1 MVQDRKTIPQP
12 EVEAAFAGNAA
23 HTAFI
28 RSLRGLYEV
37 LRLNPA
43 GLRWAD
49 VTTDPLSQ
57 YSPHAI
63 FVSAGTDLPSLGVEA
78 IAMDGDRTVSRS
90 YYVPILLRDV
100 RPLSL
105 AGIGKYEIKRLR
117 GVEKEQD
124 ELLPEPFSLEALI
137 GSYVEQGYKLP
148 DTTPVVEAVVFLP
161 MSSDGEFKTE
171 FNPVARAGS
180 SGDYS
185 FRYIV
190 QESFGKLGMHVP
202 SGATARIYDYKGGK
216 HYGFDA
222 TYFPNMTALRRLME
236 PGTAS
241 RMILIAL
248 PIMRVNRG
256 IDPADMQSLIE
267 QINRGSNMVNQQGG
281 SASGNQEPGTEPSHN
296 PYQAPA
302 TQSKPFM
309 FTPPY
314 KFERPLEPHLYLA
327 GADFGTGQNTR
338 GGGSGFYSLE
348 LGPTTPKAPVRSGEA
363 ARVSINRGSERG
375 TAGSTFTPK
384 PDPERICTIYS
395 LSFVGVKPDAL
406 PDNFVLEGLARSLD
420 HRT

>member
-57 YSPHAI
+57 YSPRAI
-63 FVSAGTDLPSLGVEA
+63 FVSAGTDLSSLGVEA
-78 IAMDGDRTVSRS
+78 VAMDGDKTVSRP

-124 ELLPEPFSLEALI
+124 ELLQEPFSLEALI

-148 DTTPVVEAVVFLP
+148 GTTPVVEAVVFLP

-180 SGDYS
+180 SGDYA

-202 SGATARIYDYKGGK
+202 SGATVRIYDYKGGK

-236 PGTAS
+236 PDTAS

-267 QINRGSNMVNQQGG
+267 QINRGSNMVSQKGG
-281 SASGNQEPGTEPSHN
+281 SASGNQEPGTEPSHS

-302 TQSKPFM
+302 TQSKRPMLTSPDEFR
-309 FTPPY
+309 
-314 KFERPLEPHLYLA
+314 RPLEPHLYMA
-327 GADFGTGQNTR
+327 GADFETGQNTR
-338 GGGSGFYSLE
+338 GGGSGFYSLGF
-348 LGPTTPKAPVRSGEA
+348 GPTTPKAPARSGEA

-375 TAGSTFTPK
+375 TTGSTFTPK
-384 PDPERICTIYS
+384 PDPERIGIIYS
-395 LSFVGVKPDAL
+395 LSFVGVKPDSL
-406 PDNFVLEGLARSLD
+406 PDNPVLEGLARSLY
-420 HRT
+420 HRN